1 MKRLIGVLALAAVV
15 AVPAIGSGTAQ
26 GETVQ
31 SKSAKKTKAAKET
44 VVRRETTG
52 QLLPSSAFAHHPS
65 YDVYVNGEYAGSD
78 PDPRVRWSIRREYC
92 EQRVDGC

>member
-1 MKRLIGVLALAAVV
+1 MKKLIGILALAAAF

-31 SKSAKKTKAAKET
+31 SKSAKKAKAAKET
-44 VVRRETTG
+44 AVRREG

-78 PDPRVRWSIRREYC
+78 PDPRIRWSIRREYC

>member
-1 MKRLIGVLALAAVV
+1 MQRLICILALAAAV

-31 SKSAKKTKAAKET
+31 SKSAKKAKTAKET
-44 VVRRETTG
+44 VVRGETG

-78 PDPRVRWSIRREYC
+78 PDPRVRWTIRREYC
-92 EQRVDGC
+92 EQRPDGC